1 MHGYMML
8 QNDLSDLCSKL
19 VRETGRLSEDV
30 DRSSEANFVGLRII
44 TNITTNGM
52 ANNCINHNWDFN
64 CALHENCHNGL
75 KCDFSFPLDEIDHNK

>member
-1 MHGYMML
+1 ML

-52 ANNCINHNWDFN
+52 ANNCINHN
-64 CALHENCHNGL
+64 
-75 KCDFSFPLDEIDHNK
+75 